1 MGQQTETEEQIKEVR
16 FVLNASVALLWFLID
31 EPPELR
37 LRARWLLDD
46 IMFGHVTIHVPDIWL
61 FEVSGG
67 LVKAVHAKRLTQT
80 QAQEALSRVEGLLA
94 LSNWHLHSHD
104 RGWLYTDV
112 ARWAMSFSVSFYDAV
127 YLHLASQRKATF
139 WTADKRL
146 YEFLVRT
153 KFAKVLRV
161 KWIGDYKPLGNF
173 AN

>member
-1 MGQQTETEEQIKEVR
+1 MGQQTEAKEQIQENR
-16 FVLNASVALLWFLID
+16 FVLNASVSLLWFLRG
-31 EPPELR
+31 EPIELCR
-37 LRARWLLDD
+37 RADWLYED
-46 IMFGHVTIHVPDIWL
+46 IVTGRVTIHVPDIWL

-67 LVKAVHAKRLTQT
+67 LVKAVHAKRLTKT
-80 QAQEALSRVEGLLA
+80 QAQEALSRVEGLLTLA
-94 LSNWHLHSHD
+94 NWHLHPHD
-104 RGWLYTDV
+104 RDWLYTDV
-112 ARWAMSFSVSFYDAV
+112 ARWAMGFSVSFYDAV
-127 YLHLASQRKATF
+127 YPHLASQHKATF